1 MHIGIIASMKKGLE
15 HFIYREVCGLA
26 DQGATISIYPT
37 KHRRGLY
44 NPRPAW
50 TVYRWRAWSVLLAQ
64 PWQLLAS
71 PARYL
76 AVLFSAVRY
85 GALVD
90 FFMAAYFAPRM
101 REVDVI
107 YATFGDRKLF
117 VGYFCKLLLDKPL
130 AVEIHAHELYLN
142 PNPKLFVV
150 ALAACDQII
159 AVTEYNRDILR
170 DRFGVD
176 PARVEVVR
184 LSVDL
189 QEHKPAN
196 KFVILI
202 VAFWVERK
210 GHEILFQAV
219 KKLGHENM
227 EVWVV
232 GGEGA
237 EMVPTDVPAMARDAG
252 VESQVAFF
260 GKLNG
265 PALRAVY
272 HACDVFCL
280 PCRHEASGCAEGFP
294 TVIIEAMACGKPV
307 VTTRHVEI
315 PRIVEQILVEE
326 NDVDG
331 LADALERVYV
341 SAPLREQLGRRNRE
355 LAEKHFQPSNLHQTM
370 GLLQKISRSPVAL
383 SRPTANT
390 NGIAANSPATANGDQ
405 QPSAANQGI
414 RAPLDKVHAPRQQFQ
429 HSSEREPTEVSV

>member
-26 DQGATISIYPT
+26 DQGAEISIYPT

-44 NPRPAW
+44 NPRPEW
-50 TVYRWRAWSVLLAQ
+50 PVHRWRAWSVILTQPLQFLAM
-64 PWQLLAS
+64 PV
-71 PARYL
+71 RYL
-76 AVLFSAVRY
+76 SVLVSAIKY
-85 GALVD
+85 GDVVD
-90 FFMAAYFAPRM
+90 FFLAAYFARRM
-101 REVDVI
+101 QNVDVI

-150 ALAACDQII
+150 ALAACDQIV

-170 DRFGVD
+170 NRFGVD
-176 PARVEVVR
+176 PERVEVVR

-189 QEHKPAN
+189 QEHKPAD

-210 GHEILFQAV
+210 GHDILFQAV
-219 KKLGHENM
+219 KKLGLDDI

-237 EMVPTDVPAMARDAG
+237 EMVPTDVPAMARAAG

-280 PCRHEASGCAEGFP
+280 PCRHDTEGCAEGFP

-315 PRIVEQILVEE
+315 PRIVEQILVDE

-331 LADALERVYV
+331 LAEALHRVYA

-355 LAEKHFQPSNLHQTM
+355 LAEQHFHPRNLNQTLR
-370 GLLQKISRSPVAL
+370 LLQKISRASAISSP
-383 SRPTANT
+383 S
-390 NGIAANSPATANGDQ
+390 ANGDD
-405 QPSAANQGI
+405 QPQAPRQKT
-414 RAPLDKVHAPRQQFQ
+414 RAPLDPVRIPPVPVEHSTERQP
-429 HSSEREPTEVSV
+429 SEVSV